1 MKKHTGFLIVSII
14 ALTFMLSISAQ
25 PPPED
30 TQPVAKYFGNLTLLI
45 DSDACHCI
53 QERNREIS
61 KTLSGLIENALIDTN
76 FIKYQKYDYAK
87 QPDIVD
93 SLLKISHEKFLP
105 ILYLRSYDNFLFY
118 ECSLKMDSTQFIE
131 GLQELMNIYRKE
143 VKH

>member
-14 ALTFMLSISAQ
+14 ALTFLLSISAQ
-25 PPPED
+25 PPLD
-30 TQPVAKYFGNLTLLI
+30 GTQPVAKYIGNLTLLI

-61 KTLSGLIENALIDTN
+61 KILSGLIENALIDTN

-105 ILYLRSYDNFLFY
+105 VLSLRSRDNFLFY
-118 ECSLKMDSTQFIE
+118 ECSFEMDSAKFVE
-131 GLQELMNIYRKE
+131 GLTELTNMYKSKVE
-143 VKH
+143 K